1 MRFRPVGNEHKR
13 SLPGSLSGDK
23 GHAIYSRP
31 SPVKRRYRN
40 VAFGGAV
47 TERGEVEAVGAAA
60 MFGIAPVCQA
70 GQSSRPRALDIPR
83 VT

>member
-1 MRFRPVGNEHKR
+1 MAKLSVAIVGD
-13 SLPGSLSGDK
+13 GSQPILSP
-23 GHAIYSRP
+23 A
-31 SPVKRRYRN
+31 PVKRGYRN

-47 TERGEVEAVGAAA
+47 TERGEVEAVGTAA